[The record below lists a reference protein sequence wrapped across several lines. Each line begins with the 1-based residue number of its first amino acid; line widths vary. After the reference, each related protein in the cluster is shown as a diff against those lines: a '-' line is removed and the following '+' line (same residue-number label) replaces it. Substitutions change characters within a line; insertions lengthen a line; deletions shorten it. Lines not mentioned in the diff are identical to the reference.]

1 MGLTV
6 KEREMR
12 GLLPLSTLEYLTL
25 HNCEISKEAF
35 SLIRSSSWP
44 CLREISI
51 DKENSTRMLAS
62 VRREELNAG
71 MNDFS
76 DDPVGVLKAVL
87 HLTALETLHLNEC
100 KLSGEATSLI

>member
-1 MGLTV
+1 
-6 KEREMR
+6 
-12 GLLPLSTLEYLTL
+12 
-25 HNCEISKEAF
+25 
-35 SLIRSSSWP
+35 
-44 CLREISI
+44 
-51 DKENSTRMLAS
+51 MLAS